1 MWLTFGVSGI
11 ILWCV
16 IGAATGV
23 GTYTFVYAK
32 GGSYLSDNAEARANC
47 HVMQGHYDAWL
58 KSSHK
63 MVASCNDCHAPHDSV
78 VNKLYCKGRNGFFH
92 SLAFTTGDFDDR
104 ILIHDYNRKITENAC
119 RKCHS
124 SVVHQI
130 DSLPSEKGGMS
141 CIRCHDSVGHSL

>member
-32 GGSYLSDNAEARANC
+32 GGSYLSDNAEACANC

-130 DSLPSEKGGMS
+130 DSLPTKNGSMS
-141 CIRCHDSVGHSL
+141 CIRCHNSVGHSL

>member
-32 GGSYLSDNAEARANC
+32 GGSYLSDNAEACANC

-104 ILIHDYNRKITENAC
+104 ILIHDYNRKITENVC

-130 DSLPSEKGGMS
+130 DSLPTKNGSMS
-141 CIRCHDSVGHSL
+141 CIRCHNSVGHSL